1 MEGSDQ
7 VIFLV
12 DDDIHVRE
20 SISDFLA
27 SAGFRCVAVGSV
39 SEYLEYRRP
48 DLPSCIVLDVE
59 LPGVSGLEFHEQI
72 ASGDHPPV
80 VFITGHGDIP
90 STVRAMK
97 RGAVDFLTKPFQES
111 DLLIAIKAGIERDR
125 ERRSKQDELAVL
137 RRRFAELTPRE
148 REVFPLVVSGLMNKQ
163 AAAEL
168 GIREV
173 TLQVHRG
180 KVMQKMR
187 AASLADLVRIAA
199 MLDIP
204 ITHSRHAGAL

>member
-12 DDDIHVRE
+12 DDDVHVRE

-27 SAGFRCVAVGSV
+27 SAGLRCVAVGSV

-125 ERRSKQDELAVL
+125 ERRSKQDELGVL

-180 KVMQKMR
+180 KV
-187 AASLADLVRIAA
+187 
-199 MLDIP
+199 
-204 ITHSRHAGAL
+204 

>member
-1 MEGSDQ
+1 MEGSDH

-12 DDDIHVRE
+12 DDDARVQE

-27 SAGFRCVAVGSV
+27 SAGIRCIAVGSV
-39 SEYLEYRRP
+39 SEYLAYPRP
-48 DLPSCIVLDVE
+48 DLPSCIVLDIE
-59 LPGVSGLEFHEQI
+59 LPGVNGLEFYDQI

-97 RGAVDFLTKPFQES
+97 RGAVDFLTKPFHES
-111 DLLIAIKAGIERDR
+111 DLLTAIKVGIERDR
-125 ERRSKQDELAVL
+125 ERRTKQDELGVL

-148 REVFPLVVSGLMNKQ
+148 REVFPLVISGLMNKQ

-173 TLQVHRG
+173 TFQIHRA

-199 MLDIP
+199 TLDIP